1 MTAII
6 ITAILFWLFYYFFI
20 KGTIYPILFLI
31 FGIYGGKLII
41 LDIFPISEKII
52 LTFATYNISY
62 ATFAATLISIL
73 AIGFLMEKI
82 GD

>member
-1 MTAII
+1 MTVLII
-6 ITAILFWLFYYFFI
+6 IAVLFWIFYYLFI
-20 KGTIYPILFLI
+20 KGVIYPVLFLI

-41 LDIFPISEKII
+41 LDIFPTSNQTI

-62 ATFAATLISIL
+62 ATFTAALISVL
-73 AIGFLMEKI
+73 AIGFLMEKL